1 MKSAITIFVASIILG
16 PQVALAAEQQNRA
29 SNHLAAS
36 QVTSDMT
43 EGEVRR
49 IDKSAGK
56 ITLKHG
62 EIRNL
67 EMPPMT
73 MVFQVRDAALLEKLQ
88 VGGKVRFRA
97 DKLGGTY
104 VVTAIEASW

>member
-1 MKSAITIFVASIILG
+1 MKSAIAILVASIILG
-16 PQVALAAEQQNRA
+16 PQVALAAEQQD
-29 SNHLAAS
+29 HAAHHPPAL
-36 QVTSDMT
+36 QGTSDMA

-56 ITLKHG
+56 ITLKHD

-73 MVFQVRDAALLEKLQ
+73 MVFQVRDASLLDKIQ

-97 DKLGGTY
+97 EKVGGAY
-104 VVTAIEASW
+104 VVTAIEASR